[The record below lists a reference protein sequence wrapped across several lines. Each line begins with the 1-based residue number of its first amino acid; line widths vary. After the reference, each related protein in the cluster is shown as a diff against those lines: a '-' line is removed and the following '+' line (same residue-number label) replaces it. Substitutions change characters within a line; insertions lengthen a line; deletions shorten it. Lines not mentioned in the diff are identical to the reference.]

1 MYTYTFERVDVRT
14 FSERKLQRNL
24 VHERIRLQG
33 SHQLP
38 TQITHPPTHTHTH
51 THAYI
56 HACAP
61 GSAVAAA
68 AVPLLRLWLAAA
80 EHVRHAVHP
89 LTSAGQVS

>member
-1 MYTYTFERVDVRT
+1 MCVH
-14 FSERKLQRNL
+14 L
-24 VHERIRLQG
+24 VSANYKGILFTNASGFKVPTNSPHK
-33 SHQLP
+33 SH
-38 TQITHPPTHTHTH
+38 THLHTHTH